1 VGEAIPRYEQ
11 ALADRQRV
19 RGADQPD
26 TLISRNNLA
35 AAYESAGR
43 LAEAIQLLELALADR
58 ERVLSAG
65 HPMSGPS
72 APTRPPPDLAAS
84 ANSDRLR
91 PAAVLQPRSATGA
104 TVLR

>member
-1 VGEAIPRYEQ
+1 MGEAIPRYEQ
-11 ALADRQRV
+11 ALADPQRV
-19 RGADQPD
+19 RGADHPD

-35 AAYESAGR
+35 AACESAGR

-58 ERVLSAG
+58 ERVLSPG
-65 HPMSGPS
+65 HPMIETIR
-72 APTRPPPDLAAS
+72 ATHPPPDLAAS

-91 PAAVLQPRSATGA
+91 PAAVLQPRSATGT